1 MNEQRVI
8 LSFLLI
14 VLGATMWL
22 YFLKAKKQ
30 VTYKG
35 DERWQMI
42 QLKANQVANIANWIL
57 AILIAIGT
65 TITLVSDKEIVFTL
79 TRVTILGTLYIGM
92 RNLLELV
99 AIKYF
104 DRQL

>member
-14 VLGATMWL
+14 VVVATMWL

-30 VTYKG
+30 VVYKG
-35 DERWQMI
+35 DERWQLI

-57 AILIAIGT
+57 VILIAIGT